1 MKVLQIITSLSTG
14 GAEKLITD
22 SVPLYQN
29 QSLKM
34 DVLCLDNTKT
44 IFWKNLEQN
53 SNGFIEGLTS
63 K

>member
-29 QSLKM
+29 QSLK
-34 DVLCLDNTKT
+34 
-44 IFWKNLEQN
+44 KNLI
-53 SNGFIEGLTS
+53 SI
-63 K
+63 KP